1 MVFLALKNLRLRKL
15 RTALSILAVGV
26 GIMTLVVV
34 RGMVE
39 GTIGEVAN
47 RMSSIRADLL
57 VWDQSQNAM
66 MHSQTMSAKYADRVQ
81 QIDGVKDVVPVLKDL
96 VQLGGQP
103 QTIFAVKA
111 SDFHIFGGQ
120 ESLIAGRPVKDG
132 ARELVVDE
140 VLASIHKGG
149 LKVGQKVE
157 YCDEKFTI
165 VGIAREGVVGRVFAS
180 YDTLTELRHNGK
192 PRASMLVVTVTEP
205 GRAEDVAQAIRSKGF
220 VVVDKGNYYS
230 VIERNTKAI
239 DAFVWGTAAVTLL
252 VSLLTILLTVFT
264 IVQEQTREI
273 GILRSMGAT
282 RGAIMKLVI
291 SQSLIICSA
300 GVLVGFAMSLAARY
314 AIGHMFPLLTMSMGL
329 LLLATAVAVGIIG
342 GLLGA
347 LYPALRAAWLDPV
360 ESLSYE

>member
-15 RTALSILAVGV
+15 RTVISILAVGV
-26 GIMTLVVV
+26 GIMTMVVL
-34 RGMVE
+34 RGVTE

-47 RMSSIRADLL
+47 RMSSIQADLL

-66 MHSQTMSAKYADRVQ
+66 MHSQTMSAKYADRVR
-81 QIDGVKDVVPVLKDL
+81 QIDGVRHVVPVLKDL
-96 VQLGGQP
+96 VHLGGQP

-111 SDFHIFGGQ
+111 SDFDIFGGQ
-120 ESLIAGRPVKDG
+120 KSLVKGRPVKDG
-132 ARELVVDE
+132 ARELIVDE
-140 VLASIHKGG
+140 VLASVHKGG
-149 LKVGQKVE
+149 LKVGQEVE
-157 YCDEKFTI
+157 YCDEMFTI

-192 PRASMLVVTVTEP
+192 LRASMLVVKITEP
-205 GRAEDVAQAIRSKGF
+205 GRAESVAQAIRGKGF

-230 VIERNTKAI
+230 VIERNSKAI
-239 DAFVWGTAAVTLL
+239 DVFIWLTAGVTLL

-282 RGAIMKLVI
+282 RGAIMRLVI

-300 GVLVGFAMSLAARY
+300 GIVVGFAMSLAARY
-314 AIGHMFPLLTMSMGL
+314 VIGHLFPLFTMSMGP
-329 LLLATAVAVGIIG
+329 LLLATAVGVGIFG